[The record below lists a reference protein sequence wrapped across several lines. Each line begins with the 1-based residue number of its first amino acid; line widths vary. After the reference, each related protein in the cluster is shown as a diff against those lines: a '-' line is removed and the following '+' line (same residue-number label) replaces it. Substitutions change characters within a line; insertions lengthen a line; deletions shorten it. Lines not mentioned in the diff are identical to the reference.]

1 MKLLIY
7 SEPQACAHPSYE
19 RRVSTSRALLAHMSP
34 SGHIRCLAPCDYLP
48 SVLWVPGP
56 LLGSGDT
63 EMPGDSRHRAP
74 VLMELVLVSTCL
86 QSHGGYKTLG
96 ERLQCVGGEL

>member
-1 MKLLIY
+1 M
-7 SEPQACAHPSYE
+7 
-19 RRVSTSRALLAHMSP
+19 
-34 SGHIRCLAPCDYLP
+34 
-48 SVLWVPGP
+48 PGP